1 MIQENI
7 QKFEKGFAK
16 FNINLYQTPIDDLN
30 LFYRKELSTQLCSP
44 SDELLEAMH
53 EEFNLNLTYSIEQPR
68 RNIKI
73 SLAGVSNLIGSD
85 MIVRGLESFNINI
98 SSDGVTSNYVF
109 GNRIMQPVS
118 IDVTRRLIDSLQRR
132 TSRHS
137 NYTQAT
143 QGLIN

>member
-1 MIQENI
+1 
-7 QKFEKGFAK
+7 
-16 FNINLYQTPIDDLN
+16 
-30 LFYRKELSTQLCSP
+30 
-44 SDELLEAMH
+44 
-53 EEFNLNLTYSIEQPR
+53 LTHNIEQPR
-68 RNIKI
+68 RSIKI
-73 SLAGVSNLIGSD
+73 SIAGISDQIGSE
-85 MIVRGLESFNINI
+85 MITKGLESFNINI